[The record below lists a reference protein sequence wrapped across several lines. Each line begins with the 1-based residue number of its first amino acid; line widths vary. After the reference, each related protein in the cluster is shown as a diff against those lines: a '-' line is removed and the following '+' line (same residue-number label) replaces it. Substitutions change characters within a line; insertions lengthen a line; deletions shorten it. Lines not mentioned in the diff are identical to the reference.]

1 MSDSSNKAYITL
13 KVEPD
18 PGFPLIFNGVSVT
31 EELGRPFL
39 IKLDLSSG
47 KAKGNIEKA
56 LGSSVTIT
64 MSDGDGSKTY
74 WNGIM
79 TRASFMGV
87 HGGVYTYY
95 AELRP
100 WIWLLTRT
108 NDCKIFQKKSV
119 WDIINEVFKDH
130 EFTAL
135 EDKRQNQA
143 GSIVLDYCVQYRESA
158 FAFVTRLMEQYGIYY
173 YFEHKD
179 GEHKLLLSD
188 DPSSHASIGDALP
201 FTTGQT
207 EQRAVEDHVWEFTSH
222 LDLRSGAHTHRDYN
236 FTTPAADLTAKSLHP
251 GDHEYG
257 KFEIFDYP
265 GDYETAD
272 DGQKLADVRIQEY
285 KALLQVFEGQSNAR
299 KIRCGVK
306 VSLKGTD
313 DTALAQ
319 EYLVISAVSK
329 LGMSEA
335 KADTRGQLMDSFKVS
350 FSAIPGT
357 TPFRL
362 AQTTSKPSIRGA
374 QTAKVVG
381 QSGEEIST
389 DQYGRIKVKFPWDRA
404 EGEDENSSCWI
415 RVAQTWAGAG
425 WGSMFIPRIGMEVVV
440 IFLEGNPDRPLVT
453 GVVYNATQTVPYP
466 LPDNMTRSTIKT
478 NSSKGGGGFNEL
490 RFEDKKDSEEIFIQ
504 AQKDFHKVVLN
515 NDTIEITKDHSM
527 TVKEGKHETTVSQ
540 GDQTTTVSQGK
551 QATTVSAGNH
561 TLDVSAGSSKTTTG
575 QSFEVTASTEVK
587 ITATTSITLT
597 VGGNSIKID
606 PSGITITGTQIQ
618 GKASAQMSLDGGGMM
633 SLKGGMINI
642 N

>member
-1 MSDSSNKAYITL
+1 
-13 KVEPD
+13 
-18 PGFPLIFNGVSVT
+18 
-31 EELGRPFL
+31 
-39 IKLDLSSG
+39 
-47 KAKGNIEKA
+47 
-56 LGSSVTIT
+56 
-64 MSDGDGSKTY
+64 
-74 WNGIM
+74 M

-87 HGGVYTYY
+87 HGGVYSYY

-119 WDIINEVFKDH
+119 WDIINAVFKDH

-143 GSIVLDYCVQYRESA
+143 GSTVLEYCVQYRESA
-158 FAFVTRLMEQYGIYY
+158 FDFVTRLMEQYGIYY
-173 YFEHKD
+173 YFTHSD
-179 GEHKLLLSD
+179 GEHKLVLAD
-188 DPSSHASIGDALP
+188 DPGSHTSIGAALP
-201 FTTGQT
+201 FTMGQS
-207 EQRAVEDHVWEFTSH
+207 EQRAVEDHVWEWTSH
-222 LDLRSGAHTHRDYN
+222 LDLRSGAHAHRDYN
-236 FTTPAADLTAKSLHP
+236 FTTPAADLTAKSLKP
-251 GDHEYG
+251 GEHEHG

-265 GDYETAD
+265 GEYETVD
-272 DGQKLADVRIQEY
+272 DGQKLADVRMQEY
-285 KALLQVFEGQSNAR
+285 KALLQVFEGHSNSR
-299 KIRCGVK
+299 KIRCGAK
-306 VSLKGTD
+306 LSLKDTD
-313 DTALAQ
+313 DTTLEQ
-319 EYLVISAVSK
+319 EYLVISAVST
-329 LGMSEA
+329 LGLSDA
-335 KADTRGQLMDSFKVS
+335 KSDSRGQLMDSHKVQ

-362 AQTTSKPSIRGA
+362 AQTTEKPMIRGA

-389 DQYGRIKVKFPWDRA
+389 DEYGRIKVKFPWDRA

-466 LPDNMTRSTIKT
+466 LPDNMTRSTVKS

-504 AQKDFHKVVLN
+504 AQKDFKKIVLHD
-515 NDTIEITKDHSM
+515 DTIEIKNDHSM
-527 TVKEGKHETTVSQ
+527 TVKEGKHETTVSKGAQ
-540 GDQTTTVSQGK
+540 SITVSEGDQTTTISKGK
-551 QATTVSAGNH
+551 QGTTVSAGNH
-561 TLDVSAGSSKTTTG
+561 TLDVTAGSSKTTTG
-575 QSFEVTASTEVK
+575 QSFEVTASTEIK
-587 ITATTSITLT
+587 LTATTSITLT

-606 PSGITITGTQIQ
+606 PSGVTITGTMIE
-618 GKASAQMSLDGGGMM
+618 GKASGTMKMDGGGMM
-633 SLKGGMINI
+633 TLKGGIINI